1 MLPTVRIVSRIAD
14 APVSGD
20 HESGAG
26 SKRLVA
32 GIDTGI
38 FEGDSHELG
47 GERFW
52 EAYWSTQH
60 TYGAISEGQSL
71 AAMLAAQPDRLIDK
85 LHADVSQLRQ
95 HPKTM
100 RDDDK
105 NDVLGMMMFL
115 FSLERRTPGYNPFQE
130 LGVDRVLDDFSAAV
144 SVERQQRGLDA

>member
-60 TYGAISEGQSL
+60 TYGAIVEGQSL
-71 AAMLAAQPDRLIDK
+71 AVMLAAQPDRLLDK
-85 LHADVSQLRQ
+85 LHADVSRLRQ
-95 HPKTM
+95 DPDTV

-115 FSLERRTPGYNPFQE
+115 LSLERGEPGYNPFQDR
-130 LGVDRVLDDFSAAV
+130 GVEPVLSDFADTVVA
-144 SVERQQRGLDA
+144 ERQRRGLGA